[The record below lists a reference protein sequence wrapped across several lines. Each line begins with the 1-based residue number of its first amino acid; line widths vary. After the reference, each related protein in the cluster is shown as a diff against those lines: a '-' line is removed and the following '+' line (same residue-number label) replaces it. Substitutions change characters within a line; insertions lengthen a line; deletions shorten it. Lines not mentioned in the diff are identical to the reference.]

1 MYKTDLAIIIP
12 TLNRVAPLRRMLDS
26 IKQKVMQPAQ
36 LIIIDGGSTDG
47 TLELIRTWATLCRGK
62 PITLIEQGEALGA
75 IPAIQEGVLH
85 LDDEI
90 KYVFIANDD
99 CEIVDNSVDLSTQ
112 LLDRDYHQAVG
123 QIAIPFTCHGRLK
136 LDYVTLVKRRWLY
149 ANFGVTR
156 RELGDRVSWW
166 NVKPVDGK
174 APTHYGGD
182 CALSM
187 KCWNLDY
194 AVLGLRG
201 SFRIKHLEL
210 QDETRR
216 PNSDSELF
224 YKRWSTWNGPYD
236 DDFLQG

>member
-12 TLNRVAPLRRMLDS
+12 TLNRLATLRRFLDTV
-26 IKQKVMQPAQ
+26 KQKVIQPAQ
-36 LIIIDGGSTDG
+36 LIIVDGGSTDG
-47 TLELIRTWATLCRGK
+47 TLELIRTWNTLCRGK

-75 IPAIQEGVLH
+75 IPAVQEGVQH
-85 LDDEI
+85 LDDGI

-99 CEIVDNSVDLSTQ
+99 SEIVDNSIDLSTQ
-112 LLDRDYHQAVG
+112 ILDRDSRQAVG
-123 QIAIPFTCHGRLK
+123 QIAIPFTCRGRLK
-136 LDYVTLVKRRWLY
+136 LDHVTLRGQKWLY
-149 ANFGVTR
+149 ANFGMTR
-156 RELGDRVSWW
+156 RAIGDRVAWW
-166 NVKPVDGK
+166 NVKPVDGV
-174 APTHYGGD
+174 APNHYGGD

-187 KCWNLDY
+187 KCWNLDL
-194 AVLGLRG
+194 AVLGLQG
-201 SFRIKHLEL
+201 GFKIKHLEL